1 MHLSLSLNTALNQ
14 TLTPQQVQYLK
25 LLQLTNLQLEQYLQ
39 QEIEVNPMLDETQE
53 GDQTDLETEP
63 QPVETIA
70 PLALDQNDNY
80 DAGDD
85 HEPAPASTID
95 DFDPHDATNPDD
107 NTWQDYI
114 DDEEYRSP
122 RATDDD
128 NDEPFPMRSLVSF
141 VEELIDQLRLL
152 PLSDE
157 EKLLGENILWNI
169 ESSGYLERNLLDI
182 VDETNEQI
190 RERNFA
196 MLQPVMAQAKNSG
209 SLRTLYEEISKEE
222 EEEESVYS
230 HIDTA
235 DLGYGRMGNPLQPEV
250 GSNTH
255 QAMHVAEHSNGNG
268 HGVETTIRDFARAHN
283 IRLFE
288 PVTLPQA
295 ELVLRHIQ
303 KLDPPG
309 IGARD
314 LRECLLAQLDALP
327 RLNAAQKLAREVLV
341 KSYDSFR
348 MKHFDVI
355 LRTLKVSENYLR
367 EALEVIRSLNPKPG
381 GGDISIAT
389 HTVIPDFFIEYD
401 EDKDDFLVR
410 LNDSRLPTLHIN
422 KEYEKVRKEAR
433 RNKFNKD
440 TREWLRKK
448 YDDAKFLIQAMNQR
462 RDTMRKVITAIV
474 HRQRDFFRH
483 GENYLR
489 PLIYRDIAD
498 DTGLDISTVCR
509 VVNGKYA
516 QTDYGVFELRYFFSE
531 SLESDEGEDISTKV
545 IKNKLKEIIESEPK
559 NKPHSDDKLAKEMKK
574 LGYNV
579 ARRTVAKY
587 REQMKIPVARL
598 RKEL

>member
-1 MHLSLSLNTALNQ
+1 MHLSLSLNTSLNQ

-53 GDQTDLETEP
+53 GEPSDPESEQHQT
-63 QPVETIA
+63 ETIA
-70 PLALDQNDNY
+70 PLSLDKEENHDTGEDY
-80 DAGDD
+80 
-85 HEPAPASTID
+85 EPGSTSTID

-141 VEELIDQLRLL
+141 VEDLIDQLRLL
-152 PLSDE
+152 DISEE
-157 EKLLGENILWNI
+157 EKILGENILWNI
-169 ESSGYLERNLLDI
+169 GSSGYLERDLPDI
-182 VDETNEQI
+182 VDETNEHI

-196 MLQPVMAQAKNSG
+196 MLQPVLAQAKTASP
-209 SLRTLYEEISKEE
+209 LRALYEDITAEE
-222 EEEESVYS
+222 EEEEPAYS
-230 HIDTA
+230 HLDA
-235 DLGYGRMGNPLQPEV
+235 AALGYGITGNPLQPELSGQPAY
-250 GSNTH
+250 GSAPEYT
-255 QAMHVAEHSNGNG
+255 NGNG
-268 HGVETTIRDFARAHN
+268 HTVEGTIQDFARAHN
-283 IRLFE
+283 IRLLE

-295 ELVLRHIQ
+295 ETILRYIQ

-327 RLNAAQKLAREVLV
+327 RLNGAQKLAREVLV
-341 KSYDSFR
+341 KCYDSFR

-355 LRTLKVSENYLR
+355 IRTLKVSEDYLR

-381 GGDISIAT
+381 GGDLSIAT

-410 LNDSRLPTLHIN
+410 LNDNRLPTLHIN

-559 NKPHSDDKLAKEMKK
+559 NKPFSDDKLAKEMKK

>member
-1 MHLSLSLNTALNQ
+1 MHLSLSLNTALTQ

-39 QEIEVNPMLDETQE
+39 QEIEVNPMLDEGDGEAEPEAERQDSEVE
-53 GDQTDLETEP
+53 GPLSLDREDDRDTTDDSEP
-63 QPVETIA
+63 P
-70 PLALDQNDNY
+70 
-80 DAGDD
+80 G
-85 HEPAPASTID
+85 ASTID

-107 NTWQDYI
+107 NTWQDYA

-122 RATDDD
+122 RAADDD
-128 NDEPFPMRSLVSF
+128 NDEPFPIRSLVSF
-141 VEELIDQLRLL
+141 VEELIDQVRLL
-152 PLSDE
+152 ELTEE
-157 EKLLGENILWNI
+157 EKMLGESILWNI
-169 ESSGYLERNLLDI
+169 ESSGYLESDLADI
-182 VDETNEQI
+182 VDETNERI
-190 RERNFA
+190 RERNFE
-196 MLQPVMAQAKNSG
+196 MLQPVLARATSAG
-209 SLRTLYEEISKEE
+209 GASPLYRAEE
-222 EEEESVYS
+222 EDDEPAYS
-230 HIDTA
+230 HTDAAALGFGLTGDT
-235 DLGYGRMGNPLQPEV
+235 LQPELSGIHSGALRHPDP
-250 GSNTH
+250 GS
-255 QAMHVAEHSNGNG
+255 SNGNG
-268 HGVETTIRDFARAHN
+268 NSAEGTIRAFARAHN
-283 IRLFE
+283 IRLLE

-295 ELVLRHIQ
+295 EIVLRHIQ
-303 KLDPPG
+303 TLDPPG
-309 IGARD
+309 IGARN
-314 LRECLLAQLDALP
+314 LRECLLAQLDVHP
-327 RLNAAQKLAREVLV
+327 RPNAARKLAREVLV
-341 KSYDSFR
+341 KCYDSFR

-355 LRTLKVSENYLR
+355 MRTLRVSDTYLR

-381 GGDISIAT
+381 GGELSIAT
-389 HTVIPDFFIEYD
+389 HTVIPDFFVEYD

-410 LNDSRLPTLHIN
+410 LNDSRLPALSIN

-545 IKNKLKEIIESEPK
+545 IKNKLKEIIENEPK
-559 NKPHSDDKLAKEMKK
+559 KKPYSDDKLAKEMKK

-587 REQMKIPVARL
+587 REQMRIPVARL